1 MSRDDERPRETA
13 RSEPLRADD
22 LATPSDA
29 TLSRTD
35 ATPMRRG
42 GSLRPVA
49 IALKEHTS
57 EHFAEVRRALS
68 DLRVAPAVAR
78 PERAAHL
85 QRFIYGFGLPL
96 RILRALFRDPAVKRT
111 YLRVILA
118 QLAIIFVIGLASVLL
133 GRSRDAFSGDLRH
146 DFARVLALASAFY
159 ATLGAVEWTVVA
171 LSRQY
176 HDQLSRKASLLSGA
190 PPEDPEATPRI
201 KLDVRWMGR
210 KLKRKLR
217 GLIVVS
223 AGLPA
228 VAVASLVPF
237 AGKFLYPLLALSWT
251 IYWVGVF
258 TASKSAYAW
267 RSEGAPFAPEP
278 WFLRVADR
286 ATKQTFIGRLGLPR
300 LYVVVWR
307 NLSSGMFPPA
317 RELEDHPYE
326 LFGIAAFRALLA
338 LLGTYLFFRPI
349 LPVAAAHVLCTPLPS
364 EQTSISAQAS
374 SANDSESE
382 PRTAAA
388 LPAPGRLPDFAPFAA
403 TESAPLERFD
413 RPGFI
418 ADELEVDPELDDRR
432 IDREPTHR

>member
-1 MSRDDERPRETA
+1 MSGDDERPRETG
-13 RSEPLRADD
+13 RGEPLRTDD
-22 LATPSDA
+22 LATPSDVS
-29 TLSRTD
+29 LSRAD
-35 ATPMRRG
+35 VSPVRRSV
-42 GSLRPVA
+42 SLRPVA
-49 IALKEHTS
+49 SALKEHTS

-68 DLRVAPAVAR
+68 DLRVAPAVVR
-78 PERAAHL
+78 PERGAHL

-118 QLAIIFVIGLASVLL
+118 QLAIIFLIGLATVLL

-146 DFARVLALASAFY
+146 DFARLLALTSAFY
-159 ATLGAVEWTVVA
+159 ATLGAVEWMVVA

-217 GLIVVS
+217 GLVVVS

-228 VAVASLVPF
+228 VAIASLVPF

-251 IYWVGVF
+251 LYWIGVF

-278 WFLRVADR
+278 WFLRAAER

-300 LYVVVWR
+300 LYVIVWR

-317 RELEDHPYE
+317 RELEEHPYE
-326 LFGIAAFRALLA
+326 LLGVAAFRALLA
-338 LLGTYLFFRPI
+338 IPGTYLFFRPI

-364 EQTSISAQAS
+364 ERTPPAAQAFLVPG
-374 SANDSESE
+374 SESE
-382 PRTAAA
+382 HVAAAA
-388 LPAPGRLPDFAPFAA
+388 LPAAGRLPHFAPFAA
-403 TESAPLERFD
+403 TESTPVEPTQRSGA
-413 RPGFI
+413 
-418 ADELEVDPELDDRR
+418 ADERELDPEMDAGR
-432 IDREPTHR
+432 IERERLHQ